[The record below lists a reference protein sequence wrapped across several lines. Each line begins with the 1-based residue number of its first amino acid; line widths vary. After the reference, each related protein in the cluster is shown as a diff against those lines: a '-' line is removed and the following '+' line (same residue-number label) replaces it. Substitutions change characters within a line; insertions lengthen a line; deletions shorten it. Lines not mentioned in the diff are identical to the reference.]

1 MKNGKSSML
10 KLAGVLVIIFILYR
24 LISTSG
30 YMPISITSE
39 SDYDY
44 DTYHNSVLG
53 LNYSPSCN
61 PGSADQVDPATGT
74 RKVMSSYYT
83 PGLLPGGYCDDQVA
97 INKLMNY
104 KINPTN
110 IPLGD

>member
-1 MKNGKSSML
+1 ML
-10 KLAGVLVIIFILYR
+10 KFVGVLLVLFILFR

-30 YMPISITSE
+30 YMPISIKSE
-39 SDYDY
+39 SDYNY
-44 DTYHNSVLG
+44 DVYHDSVLG

-61 PGSADQVDPATGT
+61 PGSADQVDPTTGV
-74 RKVMSSYYT
+74 RKIMSSYYT
-83 PGLLPGGYCDDQVA
+83 PGLLPGGYCDDQVT

-104 KINPTN
+104 KINPDN